1 MTASDILDDLVE
13 IEGGLELLQARKL
26 IRETYWRLMGVHYTY
41 DVDGTPTVDDP
52 HPVRRNNLG
61 TGMGI
66 DSVKAAFVPRNPGAW
81 IIDRA
86 YRFKKFGIQELTGWT
101 IDQFLELPPEA
112 IEQWFEI
119 AAEVKVREA
128 RDREAAEKK
137 AKAVAERGHGGARG

>member
-1 MTASDILDDLVE
+1 
-13 IEGGLELLQARKL
+13 
-26 IRETYWRLMGVHYTY
+26 MGVHYTY

-52 HPVRRNNLG
+52 HPVRRDHLG
-61 TGMGI
+61 VGLGLDCI
-66 DSVKAAFVPRNPGAW
+66 KAAFSPRNPSAW